1 MSLDV
6 NAIIIIIRV
15 VVKSLLFF
23 FFFFCFFGDDGV
35 GYAPFWVP
43 GWGVDYYCR

>member
-15 VVKSLLFF
+15 VVKSHIYIFF
-23 FFFFCFFGDDGV
+23 FFGDDGV